1 MALSAGPV
9 GANHKSD
16 DQDENGATRYPLG
29 WEDAGVKHISS
40 PVIGCAAD
48 IARDVFSKADLEIV
62 FMKAGLDGFMPSN
75 SYGKA
80 ELVARTV
87 RSAQQRATDADLAAR
102 KALYEF
108 VRLIAERTA
117 PDEHGDIRAGTPF
130 WRLREALRADGFD
143 LVAEYETSEDRW
155 GAPETNLVGVRLLPL
170 DEPRA
175 PLSDEITALEHDFDR
190 LGMTV
195 AKNCYRQAVDNL
207 VDQRFE
213 AANGQLRAM
222 FEAVVVHVATA
233 HGFTTTVQGAGG
245 SAINHLIGH
254 GLLPENDGGHFVRG
268 LWKITHTNGPHPGT
282 SDAGEARFRLQAL
295 TSAARYLID
304 RFTPVQ

>member
-1 MALSAGPV
+1 MKL
-9 GANHKSD
+9 
-16 DQDENGATRYPLG
+16 
-29 WEDAGVKHISS
+29 ISS

-62 FMKAGLDGFMPSN
+62 FMKAGLDDFMPSS

-80 ELVARTV
+80 ELVIRTV
-87 RSAQQRATDADLAAR
+87 RGAQQQAADADLAAR

-117 PDEHGDIRAGTPF
+117 PSDQGDIRAGTPF

-143 LVAEYETSEDRW
+143 LVAEYATSQGTW
-155 GAPETNLVGVRLLPL
+155 GEPQTHLVGVRLLPL

-175 PLSDEITALEHDFDR
+175 SLSDEITALEHDFDR

-207 VDQRFE
+207 VEQRFE

-222 FEAVVVHVATA
+222 FESVVVHVATA
-233 HGFTTTVQGAGG
+233 QGFTTTKQGDGG
-245 SAINHLIGH
+245 QAIAYLIDQ
-254 GLLPENDGGHFVRG
+254 GLLPERDGGHFVRG
-268 LWKITHTNGPHPGT
+268 LWQITHTNGPHPGT

-295 TSAARYLID
+295 TGAARYLID